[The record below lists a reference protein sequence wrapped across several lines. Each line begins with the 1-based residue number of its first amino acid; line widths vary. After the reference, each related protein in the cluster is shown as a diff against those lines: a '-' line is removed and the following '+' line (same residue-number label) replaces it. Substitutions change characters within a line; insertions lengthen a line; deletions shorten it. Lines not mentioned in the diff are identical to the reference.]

1 MTIATLAMESMD
13 EPRLESDTDYR
24 VGYLARF
31 MGFGPDDVQ
40 AIHDSAA
47 HLAPLVP
54 SLVDAVYLKLFG
66 FDATKRHF
74 LSRNAGYSGALA
86 VTLLD
91 LTLDHP
97 QIAMRKQHLSAYLVR
112 LVTGAYDSKMNAY
125 LDMVGKIHTN
135 KTGNPEV
142 VIPLVQMNALMGFVN
157 DALVATLLTLNL
169 PCEQKVKMVRA
180 FGKLLWIQNDLI
192 SRHYTV

>member
-1 MTIATLAMESMD
+1 MTIATLAMESID

-24 VGYLARF
+24 VGYLIKF

-54 SLVDAVYLKLFG
+54 SLVDAVYLKLFA

-74 LSRNAGYSGALA
+74 LSRNAGYSGALP
-86 VTLLD
+86 VTLFD

-135 KTGNPEV
+135 KAGNPGV
-142 VIPLVQMNALMGFVN
+142 VICLVQMNALMGFVN